1 MKTELALLLTH
12 DKPIMMAAEV
22 ADLLGISERTLEN
35 QFYAQRAPI
44 TLFKVGSKLAAHIT
58 DVAEYIDR
66 QRADA
71 LQLLQQ
77 DRKSA

>member
-12 DKPIMMAAEV
+12 DKPIMPAAEV
-22 ADLLGISERTLEN
+22 AELLGISERTLEN
-35 QFYAQRAPI
+35 QFYAQRCPI
-44 TLFKVGSKLAAHIT
+44 PLFKVGSKLAAHIT
-58 DVAEYIDR
+58 DVAAYIDK

-77 DRKSA
+77 GLKPA